1 MRGEECQK
9 HEEKNVKGFHRL
21 GLSFRKRFRAQARRG
36 DRHACVVFG
45 RPPAKILSL
54 QTGDQWSPLRSR
66 GTEIVDY
73 TATLFRSIPLKPCR
87 DRRPRRSKKEKIL
100 NLQPAIIC
108 SRIKSKI
115 CCFSGRR
122 GRRPLQARNSN
133 RINKPIRNGNF
144 IVSGQSRTPVPTG
157 NCKHPAPLKGNTS
170 IVNSAQT
177 RRGVL

>member
-73 TATLFRSIPLKPCR
+73 TATLFRSISLKPCR
-87 DRRPRRSKKEKIL
+87 GRRPRRPEKQQILLFMWLPIIAGCKLKIL
-100 NLQPAIIC
+100 SFPDRRKAIAAGPY
-108 SRIKSKI
+108 RQKFKLH
-115 CCFSGRR
+115 RY
-122 GRRPLQARNSN
+122 AA
-133 RINKPIRNGNF
+133 
-144 IVSGQSRTPVPTG
+144 TPSSTNIG
-157 NCKHPAPLKGNTS
+157 EQMG
-170 IVNSAQT
+170 
-177 RRGVL
+177 